1 MTDVQFSPEGDVL
14 ASSSKDKTVRLWI
27 PSAKGE
33 AVSLKGHMGAVRS
46 VRFSRDTKHLITAS
60 DDKLAKIWSLPSRK
74 FMCSLT
80 GHTNWV
86 RSAEF
91 NNDASKAVTGSDD
104 KLVKLWDVETHR
116 ELHTFYD
123 HNDCVNQVMF
133 TPGGSSVAACSA
145 DNSIKMW
152 DTRSHTLIQHY
163 PAHADS
169 VTAISIHPSGNYM
182 LSSSKDSALKLW
194 DLREGRLMYSLQGH
208 SGAVNAAA
216 FSNDGHF
223 FSTGGAD
230 QLVMVWKSNLDSET
244 VPVLEWGQKSAPVV
258 AGRTTPKSRHPAVG
272 VQSKLVAAVST
283 DSKASKALTEANA
296 QGGSPSKPVVASPSR
311 LGAPASP
318 SSKIPVPKRFAEEGV
333 TDENSAFNSI
343 SDSPS
348 LKKGAPSPA
357 NSTVLPPPPPLSAQ
371 PTIDPAALN
380 STLGRILGQ
389 LDLVTKTIVSLEHRL
404 TISENRTAQLLESSP
419 GTDVIEAGTFDEADD

>member
-1 MTDVQFSPEGDVL
+1 
-14 ASSSKDKTVRLWI
+14 
-27 PSAKGE
+27 
-33 AVSLKGHMGAVRS
+33 MGAVRS

-74 FMCSLT
+74 FVCSLS

-91 NNDASKAVTGSDD
+91 NSDASKAVTGSDD

-123 HNDCVNQVMF
+123 HNDSVNQVMF
-133 TPGGSSVAACSA
+133 TPDGSSVAACSA

-152 DTRSHTLIQHY
+152 DTRSHTLLQHY

-169 VTAISIHPSGNYM
+169 VTSISIHPSGNYM

-230 QLVMVWKSNLDSET
+230 QLVMVWKSNLESDT
-244 VPVLEWGQKSAPVV
+244 VPVLEWGQKTAPAI
-258 AGRTTPKSRHPAVG
+258 AGRTVPKSRHPPVG

-283 DSKASKALTEANA
+283 DSKASKALAEAKSA
-296 QGGSPSKPVVASPSR
+296 GDPPTKPVVASPSR
-311 LGAPASP
+311 LGAPSSP
-318 SSKIPVPKRFAEEGV
+318 GSKIPVPQRFADAGV
-333 TDENSAFNSI
+333 ADENTGSNSVTP
-343 SDSPS
+343 SPS
-348 LKKGAPSPA
+348 PKKATSNPASGAA
-357 NSTVLPPPPPLSAQ
+357 VPPPPPPTSLPAQ

-404 TISENRTAQLLESSP
+404 TLSENRTAQLLESSP
-419 GTDVIEAGTFDEADD
+419 GTDVIEAGTFDAVDD